1 MPTALRRRGGNTTA
15 GEEDEDGWVNLR
27 REDAGTSSAGPT
39 GGKNNSDDG
48 EIQMSAGLRETLSQG
63 YSARELSAARQRL
76 LEKRVT
82 EETSEAMERQRAS
95 DQAQVETMVTG
106 CGVIVVVLAFI
117 YLVFRFG
124 PVLLAANR
132 GGQPGVHP
140 ELTQAMADMQE
151 VFGRPLA
158 NLFRL

>member
-1 MPTALRRRGGNTTA
+1 
-15 GEEDEDGWVNLR
+15 
-27 REDAGTSSAGPT
+27 
-39 GGKNNSDDG
+39 
-48 EIQMSAGLRETLSQG
+48 
-63 YSARELSAARQRL
+63 
-76 LEKRVT
+76 
-82 EETSEAMERQRAS
+82 MERQRAS

-106 CGVIVVVLAFI
+106 CGAIVVVLAFI